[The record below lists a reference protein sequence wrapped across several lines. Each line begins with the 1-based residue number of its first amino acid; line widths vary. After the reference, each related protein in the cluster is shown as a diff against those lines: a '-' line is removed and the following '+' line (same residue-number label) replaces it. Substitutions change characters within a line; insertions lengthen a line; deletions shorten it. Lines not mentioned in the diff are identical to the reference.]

1 MAQRLGNV
9 SVGQVVKLKE
19 NGSPVDYL
27 VVHQGLPSSMY
38 DASCNGTWL
47 LRKDIHS
54 NRKWTTTSENNRFTT
69 SVASDYLPSLLSQF
83 DENVQNK
90 IKEVKIPYYNGVNSD
105 ADKIY
110 SGASGFVCKLF
121 LLSMRELGFL
131 AGDPS
136 LSADDGVKLS
146 YFNSGTSSSA
156 NNKRIANFNGSPCLY
171 WTRSPRLNS
180 TKAVWEVRYEG
191 YAIDVY
197 GYNSPDGIRPA
208 MVLPTDLLVDD
219 SGLIT
224 GDTYPIP
231 PAAITV
237 PTGSVP
243 AGGTIAVS
251 WSTVS
256 GATYQLQRSID
267 GGGWEDLYSGGNTSY
282 NDTAGVWD
290 KVQYRVASV
299 KSGVPSGYTTSKEV
313 LILSYTVERITAPG
327 QVMEGQEIP
336 VSWSAAEAASTYVL
350 ERKSSAADWAQIY
363 SGAGTAFTDTPEDGW
378 TMVQYR
384 VKAGKDGTFGNYTT
398 SPEIP
403 VISASALVISGQ
415 DGDLGTLTADVPY
428 TVSSDTGNS
437 ITLTRTVNNVLVA
450 SLTVESGF
458 VYDIP
463 VIDLPTGSGTI
474 VIEASVKTS
483 SGGTVTATRSWTYT
497 KTPVE
502 FSNIGGTAQLTKQGQ
517 NVFPETI
524 AECVRVGANLG
535 GDLGHALQL
544 LTPFITSGA
553 KIDVGSYLGTGTL
566 GPDNPNTLT
575 FSFEPKILFVFGG
588 NEGSLAMINPSPK
601 YSGYITSNYLSGNVS
616 WGNNVVSWYAEM
628 SATAQSQFN
637 NSGTMYYYVAI
648 G

>member
-9 SVGQVVKLKE
+9 SSGQIVKLKE

-47 LRKDIHS
+47 LRRDIY
-54 NRKWTTTSENNRFTT
+54 SETEWAVNEDNTLNG
-69 SVASDYLPSLLSQF
+69 SDILSFMDRMLGIYSSEIQAI
-83 DENVQNK
+83 
-90 IKEVKIPYYNGVNSD
+90 IKTVKIPYCLT
-105 ADKIY
+105 
-110 SGASGFVCKLF
+110 GASGIIRSGANGLPRKLF
-121 LLSMRELGFL
+121 PLSLTELGT
-131 AGDPS
+131 S
-136 LSADDGVKLS
+136 LTHRIPVDGAPLQ
-146 YFNSGTSSSA
+146 YFASGGSRISEYQGTA
-156 NNKRIANFNGSPCLY
+156 KRW
-171 WTRSPRLNS
+171 WTRSQYLDSS
-180 TKAVWEVRYEG
+180 TKVWV
-191 YAIDVY
+191 ITQY
-197 GYNSPDGIRPA
+197 GERLDLSTDINYGIRPA
-208 MVLPTDLLVDD
+208 MVLPTDLLVDN

-237 PTGSVP
+237 PTGAVP

-299 KSGVPSGYTTSKEV
+299 KSGATSGYTTSKEI
-313 LILSYTVERITAPG
+313 LILPYAIARITAPG

-384 VKAGKDGTFGNYTT
+384 VKAGKDGTFGDYTT

-474 VIEASVKTS
+474 VIEASAKTS